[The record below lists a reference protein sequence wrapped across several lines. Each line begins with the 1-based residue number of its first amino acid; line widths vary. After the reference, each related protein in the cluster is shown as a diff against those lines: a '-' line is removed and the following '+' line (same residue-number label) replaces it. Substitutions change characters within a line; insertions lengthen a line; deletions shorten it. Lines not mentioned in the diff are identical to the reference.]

1 MVGMKQELQD
11 EQLASALREAAA
23 LHGDAQV
30 SLQTLIFQQGR
41 EIARAYV
48 DMMKSYAKLSAR
60 SGNYQPED
68 GALTVSGFCR
78 IEQEHFG
85 RNALIQREKRQTSV
99 LRSTLSELK
108 TRRFAVVQTDLFAA
122 FCTSFAEFCKAEG
135 IRTGEMSVLV
145 RKKDGTSEY
154 RTLPAEIHGGEY
166 AEAFGFPYQIIF

>member
-1 MVGMKQELQD
+1 MIGMKQEFSD
-11 EQLASALREAAA
+11 EQLASELREAAA

-48 DMMKSYAKLSAR
+48 DMMKSYARLSAR
-60 SGNYQPED
+60 SGNYQPEG

-85 RNALIQREKRQTSV
+85 RDALIQREKRQTSV

-108 TRRFAVVQTDLFAA
+108 ARRYAVVQSDLFAA
-122 FCTSFAEFCKAEG
+122 FCTSFSEFCAAEG
-135 IRTGEMSVLV
+135 IRTGVMSVLV
-145 RKKDGTSEY
+145 RKKDGTSEC
-154 RTLPAEIHGGEY
+154 RALPAELHGGEY
-166 AEAFGFPYQIIF
+166 AEAFGFPYEITF